1 MRALGVARGT
11 AATGG
16 VSLAASRP
24 GRYSTDTRRRL
35 IPHESAAASLTERVS
50 QIDRLAQLFAEAHRP
65 VAFTG
70 AGVSTES
77 GIPDFRTPGGVWA
90 RFDPR
95 ELTFQN
101 FVGSLEGRRRYW
113 ALGRVTYPLIRAA
126 APNAAHVALAELHRL
141 GRLDCCITQ
150 NIDGLHQRAGLP
162 PEAVIELHGNAA
174 RARCL
179 DCDAPCTRDELHARL
194 ERGVEVPDCPACG
207 GTVKPHTILFG
218 ETMPRDAVREAE
230 RRAGA
235 ADLFVVLG
243 SSLAV
248 YPAAY
253 IPVHARRA
261 GATLAIV
268 NLEPTRADAGADLV
282 IRAGAGAVMAA
293 VLAGV
298 RARITQGG

>member
-1 MRALGVARGT
+1 MARGT
-11 AATGG
+11 PIAGRL
-16 VSLAASRP
+16 SLATLPP
-24 GRYSTDTRRRL
+24 GRYSTDTRRRD
-35 IPHESAAASLTERVS
+35 IPHEPVAASLTAHASE
-50 QIDRLAQLFAEAHRP
+50 IDHLARLFAEAHRP
-65 VAFTG
+65 VVFTG

-95 ELTFQN
+95 EFTYQN
-101 FVGSLEGRRRYW
+101 FVGSREGRRRYW
-113 ALGRVTYPLIRAA
+113 ALGRATYPVIRAA
-126 APNAAHVALAELHRL
+126 APNAAHETLTELHRL

-162 PEAVIELHGNAA
+162 PEAVIELHGNAT
-174 RARCL
+174 RAGCL
-179 DCDAPCTRDELHARL
+179 DCGAACTRDELHARL
-194 ERGVEVPDCPACG
+194 ERGAEVPDCPACG
-207 GTVKPHTILFG
+207 GIVKPHTILFG
-218 ETMPRDAVREAE
+218 EPMPAHALQEAE

-253 IPVHARRA
+253 VPIHAKGA

-282 IRAGAGAVMAA
+282 IRARAGAVMAA
-293 VLAGV
+293 VLATV
-298 RARITQGG
+298 RGGRAQGG

>member
-1 MRALGVARGT
+1 VS
-11 AATGG
+11 G
-16 VSLAASRP
+16 VSRLAA
-24 GRYSTDTRRRL
+24 
-35 IPHESAAASLTERVS
+35 
-50 QIDRLAQLFAEAHRP
+50 LFAEARRP

-77 GIPDFRTPGGVWA
+77 GIPDFRSPEGLWA

-95 ELTFQN
+95 EFTYQN
-101 FVGSLEGRRRYW
+101 FVGSHEGRRRYW
-113 ALGRVTYPLIRAA
+113 ALGRVTYPVIRAA
-126 APNAAHVALAELHRL
+126 MPGAAHLALAELHRR

-162 PEAVIELHGNAA
+162 PAAVLELHGNAA

-179 DCDAPCTRDELHARL
+179 DCGEACTRDELHDRL
-194 ERGVEVPDCPACG
+194 ERGVDVPDCPACG
-207 GTVKPHTILFG
+207 GVVKPHTILFG
-218 ETMPRDAVREAE
+218 EAMPRAVVEEAE
-230 RRAGA
+230 RRAAA

-253 IPVHARRA
+253 MPLHARRA

-268 NLEPTRADAGADLV
+268 NLEPTRLDAQADLV
-282 IRAGAGAVMAA
+282 VRGAAGEVMAA
-293 VLAGV
+293 VV
-298 RARITQGG
+298 DEVSARLLQRG